1 MISIIIIIIIIIM
14 TTTTTYLFPSFSSNF
29 LLHFYVPGK
38 TMSIITYPRL
48 DIMLNIT
55 GF

>member
-1 MISIIIIIIIIIM
+1 MIRIIIIIIIIIS
-14 TTTTTYLFPSFSSNF
+14 TTYLFPSFSSNF